1 MPNMSSFS
9 IAFLPVLHRLARTA
23 GRVAPLVVVV
33 MLGMVVMASSAQAEK
48 ADRDQPLNFSADS
61 ARVDDTQGINILT
74 GNVEITKGTM
84 VFRAARVEVRQN
96 ADGTQTANARGAG
109 ANGRAYF
116 RQKREGLDEFIEGE
130 GERVEYDGASDTVR
144 FTGGAIMRRLR
155 GSALADEVVGQTIVY
170 DNRTEVFQVVGGAG
184 SAMSSGR
191 VRGVITPR
199 PAASAPV
206 KSTPDAGRD
215 KGAAL
220 SPSSSLSPPEL
231 ESARR

>member
-9 IAFLPVLHRLARTA
+9 TVPLLVLHRLAQVA
-23 GRVAPLVVVV
+23 GRVAPTVAAAL
-33 MLGMVVMASSAQAEK
+33 LGVAVLAVPARAEK

-61 ARVDDTQGINILT
+61 ARVDDTQRINVLT
-74 GNVEITKGTM
+74 GNVEITKGSM

-109 ANGRAYF
+109 TNGRAYF

-130 GERVEYDGASDTVR
+130 GDRVEYDGASDTVR
-144 FTGGAIMRRLR
+144 FTGRAIMRRLR
-155 GSALADEVVGQTIVY
+155 GSTLADEVVGQTIVY

-191 VRGVITPR
+191 VRGVIAPR
-199 PAASAPV
+199 PAASAPA

-215 KGAAL
+215 KGASL
-220 SPSSSLSPPEL
+220 SPSSTLSPSEL

>member
-9 IAFLPVLHRLARTA
+9 TVPLLLLRRLAHAA
-23 GRVAPLVVVV
+23 GRVAPVIAAAL
-33 MLGMVVMASSAQAEK
+33 LGMVVLASPAQADK

-61 ARVDDTQGINILT
+61 ARVDDTQRINILT

-109 ANGRAYF
+109 PNGRAYF

-130 GERVEYDGASDTVR
+130 GERIEYDGAADTVR
-144 FTGGAIMRRLR
+144 FTGRAIMRRLR
-155 GSALADEVVGQTIVY
+155 GTTLADEVVGQTIVY

-191 VRGVITPR
+191 VRGVIAPR
-199 PAASAPV
+199 PAASAPA

-220 SPSSSLSPPEL
+220 SPSSSLSPSEL

>member
-1 MPNMSSFS
+1 M
-9 IAFLPVLHRLARTA
+9 AAA
-23 GRVAPLVVVV
+23 V
-33 MLGMVVMASSAQAEK
+33 MLGMVVLAAPAQAEK
-48 ADRDQPLNFSADS
+48 NDRDQPLNFSADS
-61 ARVDDTQGINILT
+61 ARVDDTQRINVLT

-96 ADGTQTANARGAG
+96 ADGTQTANARGGG

-130 GERVEYDGASDTVR
+130 GERIEYDGAADTVR
-144 FTGGAIMRRLR
+144 FTGRAIMRRLR
-155 GSALADEVVGQTIVY
+155 GSTLADEVVGQTVVY

-191 VRGVITPR
+191 VRGVIAPR
-199 PAASAPV
+199 PAASSPA
-206 KSTPDAGRD
+206 KTTPDAGRD

-220 SPSSSLSPPEL
+220 SPSSSLSQPEL
-231 ESARR
+231 ESVRR